1 MDNPEK
7 LARLGTQDEDNK
19 RNTICDGQHHKQN
32 TNQKHNTIC
41 VGHHY
46 TQTNINNVKKTRVH
60 LLTTGGINEPNVVL
74 IVTALCSSFFGVK
87 KISRSNIS
95 QIVDK
100 I

>member
-7 LARLGTQDEDNK
+7 LARLGTQDEDKK

-46 TQTNINNVKKTRVH
+46 TQTNINKP
-60 LLTTGGINEPNVVL
+60 LGDSI
-74 IVTALCSSFFGVK
+74 
-87 KISRSNIS
+87 
-95 QIVDK
+95 
-100 I
+100 